1 MTQEIKSNENEGNT
15 KSNAEEINE
24 VSNDVSSTAENSIT
38 KAYSNDVVEAKVTGE
53 TIIENTAAVETT
65 DSAFTII
72 RHDNGIA
79 HLVIDVIGENVNTL
93 KAEFTEQVN
102 AVLAEIKADKTITG
116 IVLCSGKK
124 GTFVAGA
131 DINMLDACQ
140 SRDEVVALSRQG
152 QRIFSLLEQ
161 LPIPIVAAIDGA
173 CLGGGLELAMA
184 CHARVCSDNSKTAL
198 GLPEVQLGLLPG
210 SGGTQ
215 RLPKLVGLQ
224 KALDMMLT
232 GKQLRA
238 KQALKAG
245 LVDDVVPSSVLLTV
259 AEELVISLR
268 ERGKKTTL
276 RKQALMDKLLEN
288 NAAGRK
294 VVYQQAQ
301 KTVLA
306 KTQGNYPAPAK
317 IIDCIRTGIESSAEK
332 GYRVEAEH
340 FADLVMSDESAQLR
354 QLFFATTAMKKEQ
367 GVADVMPEKMAKAGV
382 LGGGL
387 MGGGIAFVT
396 ATKANMPVR
405 VKDINHKGIGQ
416 ALKYSYQILNKKVKR
431 RFILNS
437 EMQKQLAMITGSVE
451 YTGFKALDIVVEAVF
466 EDLTLK
472 QNMVAEVEEQAH
484 DKTIFASNT
493 SSLPIGKIAAKAK
506 RPENVIGLHYF
517 SPVDKMPLVEI
528 IPHDKTSDQTISN
541 TVAFAKKQGKTP
553 IVVKDKAGFYVNR
566 ILAPYMNEAAIL
578 LLSGEPIDKI
588 DKALV
593 KFGFPVGPMQLLDE
607 VGIDVGAKIG
617 PILQAD
623 LGDRFAAPAAFDK
636 LLADGRL
643 GKKANKG
650 FYQYE
655 KPTLSKTLQNR
666 LKGIKPSQK
675 QVDETI
681 YSLLNIN
688 PTGSLSAAEISK
700 RCTYMMLNEA
710 ARCVDEGIV
719 RNARDGDIGAIFG
732 IGFPPFLGGPLRY
745 IDKIGAKSV
754 VAQLSQ
760 WAEKHGERYAPCEAL
775 ITMAENDAVYYPK

>member
-1 MTQEIKSNENEGNT
+1 MTEKTNSNNNEGNT
-15 KSNAEEINE
+15 KGNTEISNVVKTVIVDAKSSDITE
-24 VSNDVSSTAENSIT
+24 V
-38 KAYSNDVVEAKVTGE
+38 KVTKE
-53 TIIENTAAVETT
+53 KASDNARPVAST
-65 DSAFTII
+65 DSAFTLV

-93 KAEFTEQVN
+93 KAEFAEQIN
-102 AVLAEIKADKTITG
+102 RVLAEIKKDKAITG

-124 GTFVAGA
+124 DSFVAGA

-140 SRDEVVALSRQG
+140 SREEVVALSRQG

-161 LPIPIVAAIDGA
+161 LSIPLVAAIDGT

-238 KQALKAG
+238 KQALKSG
-245 LVDDVVPSSVLLTV
+245 LVDDVVPSSVLLNV
-259 AEELVISLR
+259 AEQLAISLR
-268 ERGKKTTL
+268 QRGKKTVK
-276 RKQALMDKLLEN
+276 REQGLMDKLLEN
-288 NAAGRK
+288 NAVGRK
-294 VVYQQAQ
+294 IVYQQAQ
-301 KTVLA
+301 KTVLT

-317 IIDCIRTGIESSAEK
+317 IIDCIRTGIEFSSEK
-332 GYRVEAEH
+332 GYKIEAEH

-354 QLFFATTAMKKEQ
+354 QLFFTTTAMKKEQ
-367 GVADVMPEKMAKAGV
+367 SVADVVPEKMTKAGV

-431 RFILNS
+431 RFLLNS
-437 EMQKQLAMITGSVE
+437 EMQKQLAMITGSVD

-472 QNMVAEVEEQAH
+472 QNMVVEVEEYAH

-578 LLSGEPIDKI
+578 LLDGEPIDKI

-623 LGDRFAAPAAFDK
+623 LGDRFAAPTAFNK
-636 LLADGRL
+636 LLANGRL
-643 GKKANKG
+643 GKKAGKG
-650 FYQYE
+650 FYQYQ
-655 KPTLSKTLQNR
+655 KPTFAKSLQNT
-666 LKGIKPSQK
+666 LKGIKLGQK
-675 QVDETI
+675 QVDDTI
-681 YSLLNIN
+681 YSLLNIKPMGN
-688 PTGSLSAAEISK
+688 LSAAEISK

-719 RNARDGDIGAIFG
+719 RNARDGDIAAIFG

-745 IDKIGAKSV
+745 IDKMGAKSV
-754 VAQLSQ
+754 VAQLNQ
-760 WAEKHGERYAPCEAL
+760 WAEQHGERYTPCEAL
-775 ITMAENDAVYYPK
+775 ISMAENDDMYYPIEKTSSF